1 MIDIPYR
8 GSGPYCYANSLAMM
22 LGSGGPPTDVL
33 ETVTGSPF
41 GMQLV
46 GGSLPFFDAFGW
58 DPDLGIDEALDVLGW
73 TAETAS
79 EPDPDTAFARL
90 AENLADGPVLI
101 GPVEMGHLRHQ
112 PGMTGPI
119 GADHFLV
126 ALAADNESVL
136 THDPQGYPYARIPRR
151 DFAAAWRAETVAY
164 GKPHTMRTN
173 FVRHTVVTAEAAID
187 AALPRAIRRLSGEAA
202 AGLPPGSLGNGDA
215 ALALAKRIEDDCDPD
230 LRGLLIHFGIR
241 VGARRLADAAVCLRR
256 AGHDEAADVA
266 TRQARLVGSLQYD
279 LVVEDDE
286 RAAGTLRTL
295 APTYEELRLALSTT
309 DQYLLRRNRTGPTRA
324 AE

>member
-1 MIDIPYR
+1 MIEIPYH
-8 GSGPYCYANSLAMM
+8 GSGPYCYAHSVAMM
-22 LGSGGPPTDVL
+22 LGADAPEIGVL

-58 DPDLGIDEALDVLGW
+58 DPDLGIGEALDALGW
-73 TAETAS
+73 TAETVS
-79 EPDPDTAFARL
+79 EPEPDAAYARL
-90 AENLADGPVLI
+90 VERLADGPALI

-126 ALAADNESVL
+126 ALAADAESVL
-136 THDPQGYPYARIPRR
+136 AHDPQGYPYARIPRT

-164 GKPHTMRTN
+164 GKTHTLRTN
-173 FVRHTVVTAEAAID
+173 FVRHTVVTEETAIS
-187 AALPRAIRRLSGEAA
+187 ASLPRAIRRLSGDVGAE
-202 AGLPPGSLGNGDA
+202 LPPGTLGNGDA
-215 ALALAKRIEDDCDPD
+215 ARALATRIEGGCDPD
-230 LRGLLIHFGIR
+230 LRGMLIHFVIR
-241 VGARRLADAAVCLRR
+241 VGARRLGDAAVCLRR
-256 AGHDEAADVA
+256 VGHGSAAEVA

-279 LVVEDDE
+279 LVVEDDA

-295 APTYEELRLALSTT
+295 APTYEELRRALTSS
-309 DQYLLRRNRTGPTRA
+309 
-324 AE
+324 

>member
-8 GSGPYCYANSLAMM
+8 GSGPYCYAHSVAMM
-22 LGSGGPPTDVL
+22 LGAEAPLADVL

-58 DPDLGIDEALDVLGW
+58 DPDLGIDEALDILGW
-73 TAETAS
+73 TAETVS
-79 EPDPDTAFARL
+79 EPDPDAAFARL
-90 AENLADGPVLI
+90 AESLAGGPVLI

-126 ALAADNESVL
+126 ALAADAGSVL
-136 THDPQGYPYARIPRR
+136 AHDPQGYPYSRIPRK

-164 GKPHTMRTN
+164 GKPHTLRTN
-173 FVRHTVVTAEAAID
+173 FVRHTVVTDEAAIG
-187 AALPRAIRRLSGEAA
+187 AALPRAIKRLSGEAGA
-202 AGLPPGSLGNGDA
+202 EVPPGSLGNGDA
-215 ALALAKRIEDDCDPD
+215 ALALAARIDAGCDPD
-230 LRGLLIHFGIR
+230 LRGLLIHFAIR
-241 VGARRLADAAVCLRR
+241 VGTRRLADAAVCLRR
-256 AGHDEAADVA
+256 IGHDAAAEVA

-279 LVVEDDE
+279 LVVEDDA
-286 RAAGTLRTL
+286 RAAETLRTL
-295 APTYEELRLALSTT
+295 APTYEELRLAMSLPPST
-309 DQYLLRRNRTGPTRA
+309 
-324 AE
+324 